1 MVFNASTHVHKAG
14 WAGFPQLQKYF
25 SPSVLPIWDSDGI
38 NREKKKKKILKY
50 PSLLFCVLKPSS
62 RI

>member
-38 NREKKKKKILKY
+38 NREKKKKKKSLNILHFY
-50 PSLLFCVLKPSS
+50 SVY
-62 RI
+62 